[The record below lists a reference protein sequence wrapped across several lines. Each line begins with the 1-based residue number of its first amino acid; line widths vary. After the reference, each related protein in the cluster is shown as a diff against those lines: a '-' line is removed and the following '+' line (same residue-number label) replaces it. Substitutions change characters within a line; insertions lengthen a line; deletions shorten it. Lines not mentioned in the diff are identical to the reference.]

1 VNSPRLAFEDVACL
15 RGGRL
20 LFEGLSFAL
29 DEGGAALVTG
39 PNGAG
44 KSSLIRV
51 AAGLLKPAA
60 GIVTIEGERALL
72 TEAAALDPE
81 LPVAKAL
88 GFWAELDGRRDAAEA
103 ALDAVGLAEL
113 APVPVR
119 LLSTGQRRRI
129 GARGGERGAGVA
141 ARRAGQWAGSGCGR
155 DAEPFDFRASVER
168 RDRGSRDASAD
179 PYPRRAW
186 RGDRGSGVSGFA
198 SLVWRELRRAWAAGG
213 LTLPVAFFLLVAILF
228 PFAIGPEG
236 KLLARIGGGVIW
248 AAALLAALLP
258 VERLVNPDLESGVL
272 DQLAVRGWTDASVAA
287 AKTLGHWLGFAPTL
301 LAATVIT
308 AGLLN
313 LSLDQTHAALIAL
326 LIGTP
331 GLAALGVATAA
342 LTAGLRGAGAVAG
355 LVMLPFAVPLLIF
368 GAGAMTGDASAMK
381 LLGAVSLLLV
391 AGCPFVAGAAMRM
404 GRG

>member
-1 VNSPRLAFEDVACL
+1 M
-15 RGGRL
+15 
-20 LFEGLSFAL
+20 
-29 DEGGAALVTG
+29 
-39 PNGAG
+39 
-44 KSSLIRV
+44 
-51 AAGLLKPAA
+51 
-60 GIVTIEGERALL
+60 
-72 TEAAALDPE
+72 
-81 LPVAKAL
+81 
-88 GFWAELDGRRDAAEA
+88 
-103 ALDAVGLAEL
+103 
-113 APVPVR
+113 
-119 LLSTGQRRRI
+119 
-129 GARGGERGAGVA
+129 
-141 ARRAGQWAGSGCGR
+141 
-155 DAEPFDFRASVER
+155 
-168 RDRGSRDASAD
+168 
-179 PYPRRAW
+179 
-186 RGDRGSGVSGFA
+186 SGFA

-236 KLLARIGGGVIW
+236 KLLGRIGGGVIW

-258 VERLVNPDLESGVL
+258 VERLVTPDQESGVL
-272 DQLAVRGWTDASVAA
+272 DQLAVRGWTDTSVAA

-301 LAATVIT
+301 LGATVIA

-313 LSLDQTHAALIAL
+313 LSLERSAGAMLGL

-381 LLGAVSLLLV
+381 LLSAVSLVLV